1 MIWTTT
7 SFAPC
12 LDGAQS
18 ANKPLRKRLPSIP
31 QAPPSW
37 YMVLSGYTLFR
48 MSSLNVIAATTTSLP
63 QDRITL
69 TA

>member
-7 SFAPC
+7 FFAPC
-12 LDGAQS
+12 LDGAQNAS
-18 ANKPLRKRLPSIP
+18 KPPRKRLPSIP
-31 QAPPSW
+31 QVPPSW
-37 YMVLSGYTLFR
+37 YMVLSGHTLFR
-48 MSSLNVIAATTTSLP
+48 TSSLNVIAVTTTSLP

>member
-12 LDGAQS
+12 LEGAQS
-18 ANKPLRKRLPSIP
+18 ANKQLRKHLPSIP

-63 QDRITL
+63 
-69 TA
+69 